1 MEKIHSI
8 YWHWPMARKWL
19 GWLGWCQYMMG
30 IPAEEC
36 SVTGSLVFSIIIIS
50 RPQYGGYTQLC
61 TKSDHWTGSAS
72 NNSGDVNTWWEHLPK
87 NSWSNVPWC
96 FH

>member
-1 MEKIHSI
+1 MI
-8 YWHWPMARKWL
+8 R
-19 GWLGWCQYMMG
+19 
-30 IPAEEC
+30 IPAEEY

-72 NNSGDVNTWWEHLPK
+72 NNLGDVNT
-87 NSWSNVPWC
+87 
-96 FH
+96 